1 MDVRYIHFPAAGISC
16 AYTINDNGKGL
27 NLGYAVASPH
37 DEFSRG
43 TGRTLAKRRLEEKIF
58 PFYIE
63 FSVVDL
69 LPSEI
74 FDIMTFDKIN
84 KIVSLFDLSGS
95 YLKTRLISS
104 VVSYAIYTRNKVC
117 LDSVLN
123 QVEHYDAVKFN
134 ESNLDNS
141 FIDEYGIYHSDTFS
155 KNKKNLYRIME
166 DFERPENIRERLSHA
181 VKSICREM
189 KIHGEKQKRD

>member
-123 QVEHYDAVKFN
+123 QVEHYDAVKF
-134 ESNLDNS
+134 
-141 FIDEYGIYHSDTFS
+141 SDTFS